1 MICTSIA
8 GPERPAPALL
18 RIRNHDRWNTVF
30 KNTLRQHFAKRFA
43 SHELSRWFD
52 PLHMRMDEEEGV
64 LRISFPH
71 TFFGDWFMH
80 TVRSDFE
87 RCAADCSRSLSR
99 DFSIVY
105 EGVLH
110 TGRKK
115 EAVSASSFIQPA
127 PAHVSG
133 PEPLFKEQTFDD
145 FLVNRK
151 NDFPLAAARAFVAQE
166 LSVTGERL
174 YFSPF
179 VIYGQSGSGKSH
191 LLAAMVNALHDS
203 GRSFHHGDVS
213 FLESIRVS
221 PGRYAKVNE
230 IMLFLDDMQRVA
242 SCPDLQDALVAL
254 VDMFQSSGRLLALAF
269 DSHPASCSGLG
280 QNLRT
285 RLCSGLAVELKRPDL
300 DIRRQYVQRKDSQ
313 LNLNLSKEQILN
325 LAQRFQDLRNIDGA
339 LTRLLAYRSLLMKDE
354 SNAHP
359 TDIATLLSHGM
370 ENESLT
376 PPHIIAICA
385 THFSVSPE
393 DMIGKNRDKTVAL
406 ARHVG
411 IWLCRELLG
420 LSLVQT
426 GRVFGGR
433 DHSSILYSVKK
444 IKALKESDKVTH
456 KLVEDLRKLCLTRQ
470 S

>member
-1 MICTSIA
+1 M
-8 GPERPAPALL
+8 RDHPALFV

-30 KNTLRQHFAKRFA
+30 KDTLRQHFAKRFA

-80 TVRSDFE
+80 TIRGDFE
-87 RCAADCSRSLSR
+87 RCAADCSRSLSHE
-99 DFSIVY
+99 FSIVY
-105 EGVLH
+105 EGAAH
-110 TGRKK
+110 YNEQKRD
-115 EAVSASSFIQPA
+115 AVPSSSFIQPA
-127 PAHVSG
+127 PRHTRGGEALS
-133 PEPLFKEQTFDD
+133 KEQSFDA

-151 NDFPLAAARAFVAQE
+151 NDFPLAAAKEFTAQE
-166 LSVTGERL
+166 LSGAGERL

-179 VIYGQSGSGKSH
+179 VMYGQSGSGKSH
-191 LLAAMVNALHDS
+191 LLAAMVNALRDS
-203 GRSFHHGDVS
+203 GRSFHHGDVA

-230 IMLFLDDMQRVA
+230 MMVFLDDMQRVS

-269 DSHPASCSGLG
+269 DSHPTSCAGLG

-285 RLCSGLAVELKRPDL
+285 RLCSGLVVELKRPDL

-313 LNLNLSKEQILN
+313 LNLGLTREQMLN

-339 LTRLLAYRSLLMKDE
+339 LTRLLAYRSLLMKDG
-354 SNAHP
+354 SDAHP
-359 TDIATLLSHGM
+359 PDIATLLTQGM
-370 ENESLT
+370 ESESLT

-385 THFSVSPE
+385 KYFSVSPE
-393 DMIGKNRDKTVAL
+393 DMIGKSRDKTVAL

-433 DHSSILYSVKK
+433 DHSSILYSIKK
-444 IKALKESDKVTH
+444 IRLLRESDKVTN